1 MRHFG
6 VKVSI
11 IEPGGFRTGATD
23 PRAATKELQRVWA
36 QLPAETRASYGHRYL
51 ETCQY
56 IPPSPHS
63 TPHPPQVPPNP
74 PKSPHMPPI
83 SPHTH
88 P

>member
-1 MRHFG
+1 MSPSPFRCEMRHFG

-56 IPPSPHS
+56 IPPSPPRAAA
-63 TPHPPQVPPNP
+63 TPRIPL
-74 PKSPHMPPI
+74 PH
-83 SPHTH
+83 
-88 P
+88 

>member
-63 TPHPPQVPPNP
+63 AAATPRIPL
-74 PKSPHMPPI
+74 PH
-83 SPHTH
+83 
-88 P
+88 